1 MCQDCQCGK
10 RRKVNHVRDSHR
22 CFSVGIFIF
31 GGDILDENEVVKLD
45 VELDSAD
52 LEKTLEKVTADT
64 DALRE
69 MLEEIGAEIAKIL
82 SILQKSLE
90 KATVSVELLTQAL
103 GKATEAV
110 DRLIQSFSAEKLTA
124 GLAEAEGEIS
134 GVFENLIEIVATA
147 FAELLAVEWGPV
159 LLKGMDMVAKGLLSI
174 VDEMLGCHAGI
185 AAIITAI
192 AVVLLS
198 TVAVISN
205 WDKIS
210 SAVQTFVNETLP
222 QVWGQL
228 SQWVQKV
235 SASVMAVLNQAL
247 NTMTELAVACWNQV
261 TSLWSGLC
269 AWLQSAVF
277 QPLTEG
283 VTGFWEWIKQLLGS
297 VTQTV
302 SDVVYNLGV
311 MLSGC
316 WDVFTKAAELGI
328 AAIQEGLAQFCDWI
342 YANVAVP
349 LGDLLSG
356 VWNGFVNGAKAAW
369 EGVKAVFA
377 KVAEFFAN
385 TFRTAWQGIVNV
397 FSVAGEIFTDIK
409 DGVFAAFK
417 AIVNSLITGI
427 NAVVKIPFDAI
438 NRALQTMRTV
448 EIFSMTPFAGLRAIT
463 VPQIPY
469 LAKGAVLPANQPFL
483 AVVGDQKHGT
493 NVEAPLATIQE
504 AVAVVLDEQLSA
516 LMAGFNATVQEIRK
530 LREDV
535 GNIRVGDEVIY
546 RAAERYREKRA
557 VMYGTPL

>member
-1 MCQDCQCGK
+1 MLQVSLDKTVSSVNTLNESLQLLMQQMSKEQNMDKIWEEISTEIEGLSMLLTAIKPVK
-10 RRKVNHVRDSHR
+10 RVIL
-22 CFSVGIFIF
+22 SVANGIGEYISA
-31 GGDILDENEVVKLD
+31 VKLA
-45 VELDSAD
+45 VPETGWVVAVFPKLSS
-52 LEKTLEKVTADT
+52 
-64 DALRE
+64 
-69 MLEEIGAEIAKIL
+69 MLINMGSVFKGIGEKIL
-82 SILQKSLE
+82 
-90 KATVSVELLTQAL
+90 
-103 GKATEAV
+103 GM
-110 DRLIQSFSAEKLTA
+110 
-124 GLAEAEGEIS
+124 IS
-134 GVFENLIEIVATA
+134 KINLKV
-147 FAELLAVEWGPV
+147 
-159 LLKGMDMVAKGLLSI
+159 
-174 VDEMLGCHAGI
+174 
-185 AAIITAI
+185 AAIVVI
-192 AVVLLS
+192 AVV
-198 TVAVISN
+198 AISAIIAIVKN

-247 NTMTELAVACWNQV
+247 NTTTELAVACWNQI

-283 VTGFWEWIKQLLGS
+283 VTDFWEWIKQLLGS
-297 VTQTV
+297 VTQPV

-311 MLSGC
+311 MFSGC

-328 AAIQEGLAQFCDWI
+328 AAIQEGLAQFCGWI

-504 AVAVVLDEQLSA
+504 AVALTMEELAQSNL
-516 LMAGFNATVQEIRK
+516 AGHQATVAVLRQILEAVLGIR
-530 LREDV
+530 
-535 GNIRVGDEVIY
+535 IGDAELY
-546 RAAERYREKRA
+546 RAVERYREKRA